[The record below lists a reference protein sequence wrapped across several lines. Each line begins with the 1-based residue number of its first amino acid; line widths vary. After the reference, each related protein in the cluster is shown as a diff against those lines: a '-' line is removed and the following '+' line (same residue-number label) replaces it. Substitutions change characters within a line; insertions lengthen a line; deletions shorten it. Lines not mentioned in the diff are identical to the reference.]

1 MRITVDL
8 TAEQG
13 SRLREIANSLGVDP
27 EELARAAFA
36 DLLGNLPE
44 DFQEAARYILA
55 KNRELYE
62 RLS

>member
-1 MRITVDL
+1 MRIMLDL
-8 TAEQG
+8 TDEQA
-13 SRLREIANSLGVDP
+13 SRLREIANSLGVEPD
-27 EELARAAFA
+27 ELARAAFV

-44 DFQEAARYILA
+44 DFQEAAKHVLA

>member
-1 MRITVDL
+1 MRITLDL
-8 TAEQG
+8 TDEQA
-13 SRLREIANSLGVDP
+13 SRLRQIANSLGVDP
-27 EELARAAFA
+27 EQLAQAAFA

-44 DFQEAARYILA
+44 DFQQAAEHVLA